1 VNQIGKNI
9 TVVEGRYQR
18 RRDLDRIY
26 ETVKTEK
33 GEYRNRFRQC
43 WRAGRETSGIF
54 TEVRVGGL
62 RLGLFYVLER
72 ASPSF
77 VAGVHFSFSGF

>member
-1 VNQIGKNI
+1 MNQIGKNI
-9 TVVEGRYQR
+9 TVVEGRCQQ

-26 ETVKTEK
+26 ETVKTKK
-33 GEYRNRFRQC
+33 GKYFNRFRQC

-54 TEVRVGGL
+54 TEVRVRAL
-62 RLGLFYVLER
+62 RLGQFYVLER